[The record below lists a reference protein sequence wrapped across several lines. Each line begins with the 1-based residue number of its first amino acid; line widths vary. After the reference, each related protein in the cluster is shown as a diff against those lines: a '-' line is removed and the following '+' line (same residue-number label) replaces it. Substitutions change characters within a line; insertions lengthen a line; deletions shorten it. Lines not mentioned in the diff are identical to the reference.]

1 MKHSSNIQAL
11 RQTKLCCCL
20 LVLVSFILT
29 NCGGAAPGEPADES
43 AVRVP
48 TPSIAPALAQP
59 VSPVPVS
66 VASAAPASAVSS
78 PVVTQGPVIRV
89 DSSQNVHPISPLIYG
104 MNQAP
109 KEQLEALGIKLNRWA
124 ATPAHATTGSSVMPG
139 TPAEIISIATAIM
152 ATLAA
157 RPAMILS
164 PKRSLLAG
172 MRW

>member
-109 KEQLEALGIKLNRWA
+109 KEQLAALDVKLNRWGGNPSTRYNWKLGNA
-124 ATPAHATTGSSVMPG
+124 WNAGRDYFYRNG
-139 TPAEIISIATAIM
+139 DM